1 MSRPSLRSARGQ
13 ASLMMLAVVG
23 APEALANLR
32 EGAIS
37 ADVSQYPYVMGQM
50 AVDACVAAARG
61 ARLPA
66 RVDAPT
72 ALVTKDNIARAIAAF
87 PKPVERYSDPFSRLL
102 RGHG

>member
-1 MSRPSLRSARGQ
+1 
-13 ASLMMLAVVG
+13 
-23 APEALANLR
+23 
-32 EGAIS
+32 
-37 ADVSQYPYVMGQM
+37 MGQM